1 MNEDGSLGIPH
12 GASSEEETPSEAP
25 VAPNAAEELLN
36 NSANTSTE
44 DQLDISHDTPIENQT
59 VPVNS
64 EPIDIFAQQGAI
76 VPNDMAPGSN
86 ISEDT
91 PTSFNATSQTTTN
104 PTAQTHLSSNPFGNR
119 NHYQHSSQK
128 TSPNVP
134 QFFSNAIAANTTTVR
149 TPRKSRKGLFI
160 GIGIGLLALIAVI
173 AILSS
178 ITIFSGR
185 PNYKEQK
192 SAFNRYANKLLFN
205 SDSDKDIP
213 DREKNTSY
221 SYETM
226 QQNNYTID
234 SSYIFDLISLYDNFS
249 ASLAKLDQSKLD
261 EKLKTYAEENKSAL
275 IFIQKYSNAE
285 ELAYDDIY
293 ELYAASPDDANSA
306 IESYLSLFSDGNNS
320 YMIKYKSY
328 KEEEFNIALKLAE
341 EYASSGCLSKTV
353 DQQCID
359 NVIAMDKN
367 DIGIGDLSSNMFA
380 NSNSASQLIQ
390 TSYSDLSMFCWEIRD
405 MLNGGNS

>member
-12 GASSEEETPSEAP
+12 GAPSEEETPSEAP

-44 DQLDISHDTPIENQT
+44 NQLDISHDTPIENQA

-76 VPNDMAPGSN
+76 APNDMAPESN

-91 PTSFNATSQTTTN
+91 SMSFNTTSQTTTN
-104 PTAQTHLSSNPFGNR
+104 PTAQTHLSNNPFSNR

-128 TSPNVP
+128 TSPDIP
-134 QFFSNAIAANTTTVR
+134 QFFSNAIAANTTTAQ

-160 GIGIGLLALIAVI
+160 GIDIGLLALIAVI
-173 AILSS
+173 AILSG

-185 PNYKEQK
+185 PNYRESK

-205 SDSDKDIP
+205 LDSDKDIP
-213 DREKNTSY
+213 DREKNTTY

-234 SSYIFDLISLYDNFS
+234 SSYILDLISLYDNYS
-249 ASLAKLDQSKLD
+249 SSLAKLDQSKLD
-261 EKLKTYAEENKSAL
+261 EKLKTYTEENKNAL

-293 ELYAASPDDANSA
+293 ELYAVSPNDANSA
-306 IESYLSLFSDGNNS
+306 IESYLSLFSDSNNS
-320 YMIKYKSY
+320 YMVKYKSY
-328 KEEEFNIALKLAE
+328 KEGEFNIALKLAE
-341 EYASSGCLSKTV
+341 EYAKSGCLSKTV
-353 DQQCID
+353 NQQCID
-359 NVIAMDKN
+359 NVIAMAKN
-367 DIGIGDLSSNMFA
+367 NIGIGDLSNNMFA

-390 TSYSDLSMFCWEIRD
+390 VSYSDLSLFCWEIRD

>member
-12 GASSEEETPSEAP
+12 GAPSEEETPSEAP
-25 VAPNAAEELLN
+25 IVPNAAEELLN

-76 VPNDMAPGSN
+76 TPNDMAPESN
-86 ISEDT
+86 IGEDT
-91 PTSFNATSQTTTN
+91 PTSLNATSQTTTN
-104 PTAQTHLSSNPFGNR
+104 PTAQTHLSSNPFSNR

-128 TSPNVP
+128 TGNNIP

-149 TPRKSRKGLFI
+149 APRKSRKGLFI

-173 AILSS
+173 ALLSS
-178 ITIFSGR
+178 ITIFSGK
-185 PNYKEQK
+185 PNYKESK

-221 SYETM
+221 SYEAM
-226 QQNNYTID
+226 QQNNYAID

-320 YMIKYKSY
+320 YMVKYKSY

-341 EYASSGCLSKTV
+341 EYANSGCLSKTV

-359 NVIAMDKN
+359 SVIAMDKN

-390 TSYSDLSMFCWEIRD
+390 ASYSDLSMFCWEIRD